1 MNERERTKDGRS
13 GGEGSDTYEWLQCVV
28 AALLVCIAAFTFFFR
43 LIDVAG
49 HSMEPTLQNGDKVIV
64 SCRVSRYEPGDI
76 VVLRKDSF
84 KDEPIVKRIIAVG
97 GQTVDIDFDAGVVYV
112 DGKALDEPY
121 IYEPTRRAIDFTEPV
136 TVPDGCVF
144 VMGDNRNNSQDSR
157 LSLIGCVDT
166 RYIIGKVVFR
176 VLPFSSVGAIYGAK
190 EG

>member
-97 GQTVDIDFDAGVVYV
+97 GQTVDIDYVAGAVYV
-112 DGKALDEPY
+112 DGVPLDEPY
-121 IYEPTRRAIDFTEPV
+121 IKETMYYSGNPFMQQTHWE
-136 TVPDGCVF
+136 VPEGSVF
-144 VMGDNRNNSQDSR
+144 VMGDNRNNSTDSR
-157 LSLIGCVDT
+157 DNRLGPVDED
-166 RYIIGKVVFR
+166 YILGKVVFA
-176 VLPFSSVGAIYGAK
+176 LWPPAK
-190 EG
+190 FGPL

>member
-144 VMGDNRNNSQDSR
+144 VLGDHRSTSVDSR
-157 LSLIGCVDT
+157 
-166 RYIIGKVVFR
+166 
-176 VLPFSSVGAIYGAK
+176 SSVIGFIK
-190 EG
+190 EDETVGQIVMRVWPLKNFGLID